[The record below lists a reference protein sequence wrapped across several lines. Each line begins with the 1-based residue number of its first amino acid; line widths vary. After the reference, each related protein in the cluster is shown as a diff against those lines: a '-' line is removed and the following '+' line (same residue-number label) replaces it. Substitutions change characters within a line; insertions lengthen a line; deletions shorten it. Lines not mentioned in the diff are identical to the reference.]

1 MYNISL
7 QVNLPLWPSGYPLV
21 LATWRKAWKE
31 LRIHTRMDISEINS
45 IHVINDHLEDYY
57 DLTSES
63 LVRVSDHTV
72 ESAHQWVEKVL
83 RRTNTWVKDF
93 ESDSHGEKLFKGIM
107 THNTYNMDAMG
118 ISEL

>member
-1 MYNISL
+1 MYNIFS
-7 QVNLPLWPSGYPLV
+7 QVNLPLRPSGYPLV

-93 ESDSHGEKLFKGIM
+93 KSDSHGEKLFKGIM
-107 THNTYNMDAMG
+107 THNTYTMDAMG
-118 ISEL
+118 IYGL